1 MTLRAHHDPVP
12 VDGADWLVPH
22 RDTFLA
28 ELRGDGFAPGTI
40 RHYRYVIDMVCS
52 AIDSRDL
59 GPMTVNEPVLADIR
73 TTATRD
79 MTAKRRRT
87 WNVRFGRFI
96 EYLVNAGVLA
106 PPPPAEPVA
115 PDAMSHLRAEYESW
129 LRHQRGSSEVTIG
142 RHLCFLKRFMTF
154 RFGEVVDNLD
164 DITSDDI
171 IAFLS
176 QPTAGTRLRLNDT
189 WPWQLRS
196 CSSSCSGAAR
206 RGVTWQSAFLV
217 SLATVQPACIA
228 I

>member
-12 VDGADWLVPH
+12 VDGADWLAPH

-40 RHYRYVIDMVCS
+40 QHYRYVIDIVCS
-52 AIDSRDL
+52 AIDSRGL
-59 GPMTVNEPVLADIR
+59 GPMTVNEPVLGDIR

-87 WNVRFGRFI
+87 WNVRFDRFI

-106 PPPPAEPVA
+106 PPLPAEPVA

-142 RHLCFLKRFMTF
+142 RHLL
-154 RFGEVVDNLD
+154 L
-164 DITSDDI
+164 
-171 IAFLS
+171 
-176 QPTAGTRLRLNDT
+176 
-189 WPWQLRS
+189 
-196 CSSSCSGAAR
+196 AA
-206 RGVTWQSAFLV
+206 A
-217 SLATVQPACIA
+217 
-228 I
+228 

>member
-12 VDGADWLVPH
+12 ADGADWLVPH

-40 RHYRYVIDMVCS
+40 RHYRYVIDMFCS

-59 GPMTVNEPVLADIR
+59 GPMTVNEPVLTDIR

-142 RHLCFLKRFMTF
+142 RHLCFLTHVDCSRSIRATPTGIE
-154 RFGEVVDNLD
+154 RSGALDGEVRYPA
-164 DITSDDI
+164 S
-171 IAFLS
+171 
-176 QPTAGTRLRLNDT
+176 
-189 WPWQLRS
+189 
-196 CSSSCSGAAR
+196 R
-206 RGVTWQSAFLV
+206 RGGGRVYTPSHD
-217 SLATVQPACIA
+217 
-228 I
+228 

>member
-12 VDGADWLVPH
+12 VDGADWLAPH

-40 RHYRYVIDMVCS
+40 QHYRYVIDVVCS
-52 AIDSRDL
+52 AIDSRGL
-59 GPMTVNEPVLADIR
+59 GAMTVNEPVLVGIR
-73 TTATRD
+73 TTATRN

-87 WNVRFGRFI
+87 WNVRFDRFI

-129 LRHQRGSSEVTIG
+129 LRHQRGLSEVTIG

-154 RFGEVVDNLD
+154 RFGEVVGT
-164 DITSDDI
+164 TSMTLRRATSLLFYRNRRLGR
-171 IAFLS
+171 AF
-176 QPTAGTRLRLNDT
+176 A
-189 WPWQLRS
+189 
-196 CSSSCSGAAR
+196 
-206 RGVTWQSAFLV
+206 
-217 SLATVQPACIA
+217 
-228 I
+228 